1 MQILEEE
8 KKNILNYLFYAQFFV
23 SKYLNSVNR
32 IPNIMI
38 DTSDLKSSIQFM
50 ENSIKKVI
58 RYINNP
64 KKTQEEIHNIYLASN
79 KQFIYLISLMQSEWS
94 KEYIGLNNAL
104 TKLSFK
110 KFNQEFNQKDQ
121 QKFIKDKKHTS
132 GTLRTFIWRVI
143 VAHQLL
149 LETARI
155 LEIPI
160 DERDYIDIIKELNFP
175 KEYTQIGISIL
186 NYFGEIIIER
196 YANIDISVSIQQL
209 KHKVIMVINTP
220 NTYQEI
226 IEQDLYDYGQ
236 VVLGYDSIDKFS
248 KNSQEFIKLTNK
260 LELVQ
265 LEIKNINKL
274 LLSEK
279 EKNILLIQQIKQQ
292 DSNLQFMQE
301 LFSNEKKEKT
311 KLLELIKKMN
321 KALTKKEQIYIDKL
335 LKVIDSN
342 DKALLRNE
350 IENIKNNEPNLLG
363 KINELI
369 IKGGIQGASGN
380 YFFALLQELSK
391 FV

>member
-1 MQILEEE
+1 
-8 KKNILNYLFYAQFFV
+8 
-23 SKYLNSVNR
+23 
-32 IPNIMI
+32 MI

>member
-175 KEYTQIGISIL
+175 KEYTQTGISIL